1 MERNHQF
8 INIYQIDARQW
19 RWHLHKM
26 SLVGGYLNRFLF
38 PVYYYPIDLHCVCFL
53 TGKAV
58 VSASRLLEA
67 AALQTGALPQR
78 RTTQPNHD
86 ATGGLTHD
94 EVFPER
100 SSGDAHQ

>member
-8 INIYQIDARQW
+8 INLYQIDARQW

-38 PVYYYPIDLHCVCFL
+38 PVYYYPIDLHCVYFL
-53 TGKAV
+53 TRKAV
-58 VSASRLLEA
+58 VSASRLLEPVVP
-67 AALQTGALPQR
+67 QTRALPQR
-78 RTTQPNHD
+78 LFTKRSHD

-94 EVFPER
+94 ELFPER